1 MSACV
6 CPSKVPLREAAL
18 ECMRRGDV
26 PGGLKANRNFAESC
40 VEYAEDVPE
49 DVRTLL
55 YDP

>member
-1 MSACV
+1 MRLF
-6 CPSKVPLREAAL
+6 PSKVPLREAAL

-26 PGGLKANRNFAESC
+26 PGGLKANRNFAEGC
-40 VEYAEDVPE
+40 VEYAGDVPE